1 MTKMEWWQLILLEHK
16 EKDRQKE
23 RRAAQAVSNESGMR
37 EKRAESEFIAMP
49 PFCCSV
55 FFLLTQ

>member
-1 MTKMEWWQLILLEHK
+1 MEWEAG
-16 EKDRQKE
+16 D
-23 RRAAQAVSNESGMR
+23 ESRMR
-37 EKRAESEFIAMP
+37 EKRAAREFIAIA

>member
-1 MTKMEWWQLILLEHK
+1 MRRWDGGNYFLSEHE

-23 RRAAQAVSNESGMR
+23 KRAAQAVSNESRMR
-37 EKRAESEFIAMP
+37 EKRAEREFIAMP